1 MLSIEVV
8 PVAAMVYEPLALVPV
23 QSADKAPS
31 AMSLSDM
38 ISSAEAKVWQQPH
51 GTAGPSRKLAVTD
64 SQFLRI
70 GHMFLQLCCVG
81 SHC

>member
-38 ISSAEAKVWQQPH
+38 ISPRIQDV
-51 GTAGPSRKLAVTD
+51 VTVVTT
-64 SQFLRI
+64 FRL
-70 GHMFLQLCCVG
+70 F
-81 SHC
+81 